1 MVKSHVTRLAT
12 LLLLVAAMLG
22 GCSSAPGA
30 SPPINP
36 ATTQADA
43 LKAQVESAKEAYRT
57 VFTSINADLQE
68 SLPIIVDTLANH
80 MDKFFSGDS
89 ALLTKAGTAAGPV
102 QACYVRA
109 KALTAPP
116 GYETGHMLWL
126 KALGH
131 FDKAMTYFLQG
142 KRSAM
147 PKCAEQISLGDKDL
161 GEASSAFE

>member
-80 MDKFFSGDS
+80 MDKFSRAIRRFSPRP
-89 ALLTKAGTAAGPV
+89 GPLRV
-102 QACYVRA
+102 LCRPA
-109 KALTAPP
+109 T
-116 GYETGHMLWL
+116 
-126 KALGH
+126 
-131 FDKAMTYFLQG
+131 
-142 KRSAM
+142 
-147 PKCAEQISLGDKDL
+147 
-161 GEASSAFE
+161 